1 MTIKSLRSSKL
12 VAAALVAFLCA
23 ASLVGA
29 QTLAR
34 PGWVGSGL
42 TAQTW
47 WKRAVLYEID
57 VRGFASASD
66 AGHPRP
72 AGLKGIAPHLDYLRS
87 LGVDAILLT
96 PLGSSAP
103 ASGSANS
110 QPAPIDPVFG
120 TLDDFD
126 DLLLQA
132 SRQGIRILLELP
144 QADPALAR
152 FWLARGVAGFYIPGS
167 SSANADAVQ
176 VIRKLLPGFVGRRV
190 LITDAAPSATTSAG
204 SAKPSINELVFDG
217 DLLKLPTGAPTETAA
232 QVRTALDQSQA
243 LLRATTP
250 VIATDAPAL
259 PRSLNR
265 FGDRIAA
272 ESAIARTASGRIA
285 AEEGMAKI
293 IATVLLLN
301 RSAALL
307 YAGQELGLSSPTGA
321 AVAMPWGPPPA
332 RVVPDEPPSPA
343 APAGR
348 PPSDVY
354 LPYNP
359 HKSAPAA
366 SAPKSPPPDPATAAG
381 QDANPKSLLNFYR
394 QLSQLHRGTTAL
406 HDGEEILLNHDD
418 QNALVWVRRP
428 PAPSLQRP
436 AIVVVCNLSDKP
448 VVLSLRADMARLRLR
463 GSFLRTVLR
472 SDDALGSMDL
482 NSMTLL
488 PFGVYIGE
496 LRF

>member
-1 MTIKSLRSSKL
+1 MD
-12 VAAALVAFLCA
+12 
-23 ASLVGA
+23 A

-47 WKRAVLYEID
+47 WKHAVLYEID
-57 VRGFASASD
+57 VRSFASAND
-66 AGHPRP
+66 ASHPSP
-72 AGLKGIAPHLDYLRS
+72 NGLQGIAPHLDYLRS
-87 LGVDAILLT
+87 LGIDAVLLT
-96 PLGSSAP
+96 PLAASKL
-103 ASGSANS
+103 ASGA
-110 QPAPIDPVFG
+110 AKAVPIDPALG

-126 DLLLQA
+126 ELSLQA
-132 SRQGIRILLELP
+132 SRHDIRILLELQQP
-144 QADPALAR
+144 DPALAR

-167 SSANADAVQ
+167 SGANADAVQ
-176 VIRKLLPGFVGRRV
+176 AIRKLLPGFVGQRV
-190 LITDAAPSATTSAG
+190 LITDAASPATTSAAP
-204 SAKPSINELVFDG
+204 AKPSVNELVFDG
-217 DLLKLPTGAPTETAA
+217 DLLKLPTGAPPDAA
-232 QVRTALDQSQA
+232 GQIRGALDQSQV
-243 LLRATTP
+243 LLRAATP

-265 FGDRIAA
+265 FDSTSGATGAA
-272 ESAIARTASGRIA
+272 FNQN
-285 AEEGMAKI
+285 AEEVGMAKV

-307 YAGQELGLSSPTGA
+307 YAGQELGLSSPSGA

-332 RVVPDEPPSPA
+332 LVVPDEPPSPS
-343 APAGR
+343 APVSR

-359 HKSAPAA
+359 HKAAPAA
-366 SAPKSPPPDPATAAG
+366 SAPKPPPPDPATAAG

-448 VVLSLRADMARLRLR
+448 VVLSLRADMARLHLR

-482 NSMTLL
+482 GSMTVP

-496 LRF
+496 LRY